1 MVRERWAWRW
11 ARQHALVWAPRMERY
26 AEKSLAWYAAR
37 ARSIDAKRRPPF
49 FESETGEVVQTLTA
63 EEEEMIRKF
72 GGKARR

>member
-1 MVRERWAWRW
+1 
-11 ARQHALVWAPRMERY
+11 MERY